1 MCKPVKKFSYH
12 FPKIALFTL
21 SISII
26 SLFLPS
32 FTAALD
38 IPSISR
44 KNSYLSTQ
52 IQTENITTPNYQQLI
67 KILIDR
73 NKLETALEISESR
86 NRALKNLQTPTS
98 PNIEQIK
105 QIAKLQNATIVQYS
119 IIYNDVTVGGK
130 KQTQESELL
139 TWVIQP
145 TGKISM
151 RRINLQARRC
161 KERFS
166 FLKLIRKTRHCFGTS
181 IALTAEILEK
191 KPSQPHLKE
200 LYQILIEPIADFLP
214 QKTEERIIFI
224 PQGNLFLV
232 PFAALQDSNGKYL
245 IEKYT
250 ISTAPSIQALDLLYQ
265 RKIKRKF
272 ASTNITKSIK
282 QNIKSDELLIV
293 GNPTAPPLPPKPGEK
308 PWQLLPIPSAET
320 EAKAIAKIF
329 KTQAIVGDAATETAI
344 VQKMP
349 QAKIIHLATHVVE
362 LNNSNVLALAKSDR
376 DDGWLSIEEIQKLQL
391 KADLVVL
398 SADNTALGKITADG
412 VVGLSRAFLVAGA
425 DSVIGSLWEIDDRA
439 MSFLM
444 TNFYE
449 NFSKNPDKT
458 DALRKAIL
466 ETMKKY
472 PNPQDWAGFTSI
484 GLL

>member
-1 MCKPVKKFSYH
+1 MCKPVKKISDHFS
-12 FPKIALFTL
+12 KIALFTS
-21 SISII
+21 SISIF
-26 SLFLPS
+26 SLFAPS
-32 FTAALD
+32 FTTALD
-38 IPSISR
+38 IPSTSR
-44 KNSYLSTQ
+44 KNSYLSSP

-73 NKLETALEISESR
+73 NKLETALEISELSR

-98 PNIEQIK
+98 PNVKQIK

-119 IIYNDVTVGGK
+119 IIYNDVMVGGK

-139 TWVIQP
+139 TWVIKP

-151 RRINLQARRC
+151 HRINLQARRC

-166 FLKLIRKTRHCFGTS
+166 FLKLIQKTRHCFGTG
-181 IALTAEILEK
+181 IALTAEIPDK

-200 LYQILIEPIADFLP
+200 LNQILIEPIAEFLP
-214 QKTEERIIFI
+214 EKTEERIIFI

-272 ASTNITKSIK
+272 ASTK
-282 QNIKSDELLIV
+282 NIKGDELLIV
-293 GNPTAPPLPPKPGEK
+293 GNPTAPPLPPKPGEE
-308 PWQLLPIPSAET
+308 PRQLLPIPNAET

-362 LNNSNVLALAKSDR
+362 LNNSNVLALTKSDR
-376 DDGWLSIEEIQKLQL
+376 DDGWLSCEEIQKLQL
-391 KADLVVL
+391 QADLVVL

-412 VVGLSRAFLVAGA
+412 VIGLSRAFLVAGA
-425 DSVIGSLWEIDDRA
+425 DSVIGSLWAIDDRA
-439 MSFLM
+439 MSF
-444 TNFYE
+444 
-449 NFSKNPDKT
+449 
-458 DALRKAIL
+458 
-466 ETMKKY
+466 
-472 PNPQDWAGFTSI
+472 
-484 GLL
+484 